1 MSSMKLRQNQTGS
14 VALIASLVVTVL
26 LLFGA
31 LGFGFWANAGRQDY
45 KNNVDQKISVAVTA
59 AKQAESTRKDQE
71 FAELSKS
78 PLKTYIGPESYGSV
92 HVNYPRTWS
101 GYVVTPVSGAPYVDG
116 YFNPGVVPG
125 VGVTGSAYALR
136 IRVNSSSYSTL
147 MEAFKSNVQAGQTKV
162 SPYKLPK
169 VPGVIGSKVTG
180 AIDNQKKGTLIV
192 LPLRANAL
200 EIWTESDKYLN
211 DFNKYILPNLSFAP

>member
-14 VALIASLVVTVL
+14 VALIASLAVAVL
-26 LLFGA
+26 LLCGS

-45 KNNVDQKISVAVTA
+45 KDNAEQKIAVAVTA

-78 PLKTYIGPESYGSV
+78 PLKTYIGPESYGSIRI
-92 HVNYPRTWS
+92 NYPKSWS
-101 GYVVTPVSGAPYVDG
+101 GYVVTSATSAPYVDG

-125 VGVTGSAYALR
+125 VEVEGSAYALR
-136 IRVNSSSYSTL
+136 IRVNSSSYSAL
-147 MEAFKSNVQAGQTKV
+147 MGTFKSGVQGGLAKV

-180 AIDNQKKGTLIV
+180 AIENEKKGTLII

-211 DFNKYILPNLSFAP
+211 DFNKYILPNLSFSP